1 MKKELL
7 ADTRILLARAGFY
20 VSDVCTLR
28 PSSFDFVARKDDMLL
43 LVKVLNNIDALSD
56 DVAQELLFLATYLD
70 GVPILIGNRTSA
82 GVLEDETLYY
92 RYNVPIIT
100 YNTLQDV
107 LQGVPPLVSA
117 APGGFYAHLDGE
129 KIKELRESK
138 GISLGQL
145 AREVGVSRRTIRM
158 YEQGERATIEVAEKI
173 GAFLGDEVFQPMDI
187 RGFVRPCELPVQR
200 DIQDSV
206 LNMLASLGLSIFPT
220 ARSPFHALSEFMDD
234 LLLVGVND
242 RRLLDRA
249 RIVANVSRVVEKQSV
264 FFIESATQTHIAG
277 IPVIGR
283 KDLSRLHDPQGLLE
297 MIREREQREG

>member
-7 ADTRILLARAGFY
+7 ADTRTLLARAGFY
-20 VSDVCTLR
+20 ISDVCTLR
-28 PSSFDFVARKDDMLL
+28 PSSFDFVARRDDMLL

-70 GVPILIGNRTSA
+70 GVPLLIGNRTSA
-82 GVLEDETLYY
+82 GVLKNDTLYY

-100 YNTLQDV
+100 YDTLQNV
-107 LQGVPPLVSA
+107 LQGILPLVSA

-145 AREVGVSRRTIRM
+145 ARAVGVSRRTIRM

-173 GAFLGDEVFQPMDI
+173 GGFLGEEVLQPMGI
-187 RGFVRPCELPVQR
+187 RDFMRPCQFSLQR
-200 DIQDSV
+200 DIQDSI
-206 LNMLASLGLSIFPT
+206 LSMLASLGISIFPT
-220 ARSPFHALSEFMDD
+220 SRSPFHALSEFIDE

-242 RRLLDRA
+242 RRLMDRA
-249 RIVANVSRVVEKQSV
+249 RIVANVSRVMEKQSV
-264 FFIESATQTHIAG
+264 FFIESTTKTCVAG
-277 IPVIGR
+277 VPVIGR
-283 KDLSRLHDPQGLLE
+283 KDLSRLHDPEGLLE
-297 MIREREQREG
+297 LIREREQREG